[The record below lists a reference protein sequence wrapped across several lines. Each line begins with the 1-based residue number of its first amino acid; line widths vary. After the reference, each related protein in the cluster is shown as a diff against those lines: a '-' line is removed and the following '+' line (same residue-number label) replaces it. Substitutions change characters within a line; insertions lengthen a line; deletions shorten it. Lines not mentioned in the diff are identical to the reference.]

1 MSAMEN
7 AIISTL
13 SLSREGAVEFVSE
26 SYFKII
32 IACAILVCIITRT
45 YSGFR
50 SCFRGTNADE
60 AWRPKTLP
68 YWVPY
73 FGHALSLGFCRRS
86 LLKHARDTTPEPVFS
101 LYICGQRHNIITSP
115 SLAKALLA
123 EQKSS
128 VVPNAF
134 TTYVMERVFGAPKS
148 TRKLNRA
155 EFDAQC
161 RSMEFQMQEPLASDC
176 SSATIQKIEQNM
188 PNMLSFCSSVVDQY
202 LWERMSTISLIGD
215 GDDQVC
221 EVNLN
226 TLVRNFVAVTVMT
239 AIMGEDFMEAL
250 PNTPDDIR
258 KFNNNFNAII
268 LGIQRWVPFPGLPTS
283 YRSRRRLLHGMAAF
297 HSAFAVA
304 ENGHDPGF
312 DWRQIDEVSEFMQ
325 DHCRAWKDAGLSATS
340 MAAESLALLWAM
352 DTKLNTIIFWNLLHI
367 LADGPIHSRIMKEI
381 APYSRAGRPNAGETG
396 FRLPEPPRVSLDIDH
411 LISCPLLKATYY
423 ETLRL
428 HSCPITYR
436 KITKEFKLTE
446 SASDAKIANRK
457 QQTYQFKEGEFIAIP
472 QTLHNTDSHYFEDP
486 EEFEPERF
494 LAEKAV
500 DTSESSEKS
509 RPSKKRESFTA
520 QPELAL
526 KIPETWTVYGGGG
539 HTVSQDG
546 KFAERITLGFVAGLL
561 AMWDIQ
567 PAKGLGWKI
576 PKRRTGGLVYE
587 PQTDIRVR
595 IKSKV

>member
-1 MSAMEN
+1 MEN

-128 VVPNAF
+128 IVPNAF
-134 TTYVMERVFGAPKS
+134 ATYAMERVFGAPKS

-161 RSMEFQMQEPLASDC
+161 RSMEFQMQDPLASDC

-188 PNMLSFCSSVVDQY
+188 PNMYTFLLECCRSSGTLCCNCD
-202 LWERMSTISLIGD
+202 D
-215 GDDQVC
+215 G
-221 EVNLN
+221 
-226 TLVRNFVAVTVMT
+226 
-239 AIMGEDFMEAL
+239 IMGEDFMEAL

-381 APYSRAGRPNAGETG
+381 APYSQAGRPNAGETG

-411 LISCPLLKATYY
+411 LIYCPLLKATYY